1 MGNNSSQIS
10 DAILHVRNLRVVRA
24 GATIL
29 DISELTVRAGEVLS
43 LIGPNGAGKTTLLQS
58 LGFLHK
64 HFEGEVLFR
73 DRVIGKDYEIFDY
86 RRRIAMVFQEPL
98 LFDTTVFKNVASGL
112 KFRGVNKKDIERRVG
127 ENLERFGI
135 SHLRDRSARTLSGGE
150 AQRTSLARAFATRP
164 EILFLDEPF
173 ASLDPPTRESLT
185 HDLERILR
193 ESKTTTIS
201 ATHDRNEALR
211 LSDRIAFMSDG
222 VIRQLGTPT
231 ELVNNPIDEFVASFV
246 GIETVLT
253 GNVVG
258 RGEGGTWVV
267 SVSGKSIEVTKP
279 LNEGETVVLHISPE
293 SVLLSHDWI
302 GKRTTSMR
310 NFFIAR
316 ITSIIPMGPFI
327 KVHLDC
333 GFHLVAYIT
342 HESRENLAL
351 KEGKEVTA
359 SFKAT
364 SVQVIARKEME
375 AE

>member
-1 MGNNSSQIS
+1 MGIMQTPTS
-10 DAILHVRNLRVVRA
+10 DIILTARNLRVVRA

-29 DISELTVRAGEVLS
+29 DIPELTVRAGEVLS

-58 LGFLHK
+58 LCYLHK
-64 HFEGEVLFR
+64 YFEGEVLFR
-73 DRVIGKDYEIFDY
+73 DRVVGKDYDIFDY

-112 KFRGVNKKDIERRVG
+112 KFRGVDRKDIERRVA
-127 ENLERFGI
+127 ENLEQFGI
-135 SHLRDRSARTLSGGE
+135 SHLADRSARTISGGE

-185 HDLERILR
+185 HDLEKILR
-193 ESKTTTIS
+193 ESKTTSIS

-211 LSDRIAFMSDG
+211 LSDRIAFMNDG
-222 VIRQLGTPT
+222 RIKQLGTPT

-246 GIETVLT
+246 GVETVLT
-253 GNVVG
+253 GKVVG
-258 RGEGGTWVV
+258 RGVGGTWVV
-267 SVSGKSIEVTKP
+267 SVSGKDIEVTKP
-279 LNEGETVVLHISPE
+279 LDEGESVVLHISPE
-293 SVLLSHDWI
+293 SVLLSHNFV
-302 GKRTTSMR
+302 GKMTSIR

-333 GFHLVAYIT
+333 GFPLVAYIT
-342 HESRENLAL
+342 NESRETLAL
-351 KEGKEVTA
+351 SEGKEVTA

-364 SVQVIARKEME
+364 AVQVIARKEME
-375 AE
+375 AG